1 MSNVKKVDEET
12 IVTIIASAGAA
23 NGMLQQAYM
32 EAVAGNYEAVE
43 KLLNEADEA
52 LVKVHES
59 QTELIQAEAGGDR
72 VEMSLLMVH
81 AQDHLMNA
89 MLSKQLI
96 SNMIE
101 MQKTINELKKG
112 DK

>member
-32 EAVAGNYEAVE
+32 EVSGNYEAVE
-43 KLLNEADEA
+43 QLLKEADEA

-81 AQDHLMNA
+81 AQDHLMNV

>member
-32 EAVAGNYEAVE
+32 EAVSGNYEAVE
-43 KLLNEADEA
+43 QLLKEADEA

>member
-12 IVTIIASAGAA
+12 IVTIIASAGEA

-32 EAVAGNYEAVE
+32 EAVEGNYEAVE
-43 KLLNEADEA
+43 ELLKKADEV
-52 LVKVHES
+52 LVKVHEV
-59 QTELIQAEAGGDR
+59 QTDLIQCEAGGDR
-72 VEMSLLMVH
+72 VEMGLLMVH

-96 SNMIE
+96 TNMIE
-101 MQKTINELKKG
+101 MQKTINQLKK
-112 DK
+112 